1 MNDRSGK
8 TPQARSWRDIP
19 QEIQPRRMS
28 SVGRRRMVW
37 AVVRTLAVA
46 TVVAVAGWGGWEIWR
61 TLQNDPQRLIA
72 SSENQPV
79 ESVMLKTNGVLDDVW
94 LEQTLRI
101 DPNAT
106 LMELDLFA
114 LRSRLTATG
123 QVRTAVLVREFPAT
137 LHVTLEERSPV
148 VRLQARLRE
157 PEARM
162 FLVAR
167 DGTIFDGHG
176 FDRALVRSLPWLGGV
191 RLRRSGDGFEPL
203 PGITRLADLLTT
215 ARDAMPNRYSTWRV
229 VSLEKVS
236 SDGQIL
242 VQTTEVPEIIFG
254 LREDFYSQI
263 ARLDLILDETTR
275 RAAPP
280 IRSINLAVG
289 SSQVPVALHQPSPAA
304 P

>member
-1 MNDRSGK
+1 MSERASES
-8 TPQARSWRDIP
+8 PRARSWRDIP

-28 SVGRRRMVW
+28 AVGRRRMVW
-37 AVVRTLAVA
+37 AVVRTLAVVA
-46 TVVAVAGWGGWEIWR
+46 AVAVTGWGGWEIWR

-79 ESVMLKTNGVLDDVW
+79 ESVVLETNGVLDDTW
-94 LEQTLRI
+94 LAETLRI
-101 DPNAT
+101 DPEST

-137 LHVTLEERSPV
+137 LRVTLEERSPV
-148 VRLQARLRE
+148 VRLQARLGQ
-157 PEARM
+157 PQAQM

-176 FDRALVRSLPWLGGV
+176 FDRAMLRSLPWLGGV
-191 RLRRSGDGFEPL
+191 RLRREGDGFEPL
-203 PGITRLADLLTT
+203 AGIPQLADLLAT
-215 ARDAMPNRYSTWRV
+215 ARGAIPERYQTWRV
-229 VSLEKVS
+229 VSLERVS

-263 ARLDLILDETTR
+263 ARLDLILDETQR
-275 RAAPP
+275 RSSGPL
-280 IRSINLAVG
+280 RSINLAVG
-289 SSQVPVALHQPSPAA
+289 ASQVPVAFHQPSPAS